1 MRQVLGAHI
10 VKSAYGQWLPGDAR
24 GHWSSDYDPKF
35 GYTQPHHLH
44 TGDPA
49 RERMAA
55 ELLKHPPVTWS
66 PEMAAVLA
74 DTLHR
79 CAAESDW
86 AIAALAIEPTH
97 LHLLVTASTRKLDGT
112 CKWLSQQMTR
122 AVHDHTA
129 HQGPVF
135 AKGKWLS
142 YIDDDGQWENTI
154 EYINRHPGVH

>member
-1 MRQVLGAHI
+1 MALTLDLSTPEGRADLRPATKTEKQSLIGLSRDELAEALLSLGVPERQTRMRVRQLWHWLYVRGVSDFSQMFNISKDLRAKLDAHFTI
-10 VKSAYGQWLPGDAR
+10 AR
-24 GHWSSDYDPKF
+24 
-35 GYTQPHHLH
+35 
-44 TGDPA
+44 
-49 RERMAA
+49 
-55 ELLKHPPVTWS
+55 
-66 PEMAAVLA
+66 PE
-74 DTLHR
+74 
-79 CAAESDW
+79 
-86 AIAALAIEPTH
+86 IIEEQI
-97 LHLLVTASTRKLDGT
+97 SKDGT